1 MPEGEDLKEVAILG
15 MIGFQRELHLGARAV
30 RFMKGSLVWMAAC
43 SVRSNWKREVRD
55 FRMRMSFQSMS
66 CPVVRE

>member
-43 SVRSNWKREVRD
+43 SVRSNWEREVRD